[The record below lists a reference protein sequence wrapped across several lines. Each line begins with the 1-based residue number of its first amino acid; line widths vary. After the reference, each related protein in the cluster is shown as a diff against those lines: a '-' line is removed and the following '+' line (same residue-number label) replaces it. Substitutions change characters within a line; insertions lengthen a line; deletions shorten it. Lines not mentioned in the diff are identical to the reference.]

1 MLRLSVLYIA
11 QSLFV
16 QHSDDWDHYTKFIE
30 RPTMASKQV
39 NMKELC
45 KKYTMKTNEYSEVSI
60 NVTCCILLLGHN

>member
-1 MLRLSVLYIA
+1 MA

-16 QHSDDWDHYTKFIE
+16 QHSDDWDHHTKFIE

-60 NVTCCILLLGHN
+60 NVMCCILLLGHN